1 MDFTPYVRVSLWS
14 LMFNLF
20 RMRVV
25 LNMFSGVT
33 SYTVKPG
40 GTVRR
45 QRFLPVRVWLVV
57 GLDISPSCVD
67 TESGTV
73 VFMSR
78 AGVLLP

>member
-1 MDFTPYVRVSLWS
+1 
-14 LMFNLF
+14 
-20 RMRVV
+20 
-25 LNMFSGVT
+25 MFSGVT

-57 GLDISPSCVD
+57 GLDVSPSCVD